1 MNAADDR
8 KGSDVAGMISHFI
21 DDDMFYTSVASTSK
35 SGGFD
40 GSFGAIP
47 VEDREYENEHTV
59 NYEIGATLELM
70 EGRVRVN
77 LTYFYTEYNGLQTT
91 TFDPIS
97 IAFGV
102 INAGDKSPKTLTSM

>member
-8 KGSDVAGMISHFI
+8 KDSDVAGMISHFI
-21 DDDMFYTSVASTSK
+21 DDHIFYTSVASTSK
-35 SGGFD
+35 SGG
-40 GSFGAIP
+40 SIGAIP